1 MRAIKFAVQIPGAVV
16 ALCVAMLPAAGTAAQ
31 TANSAQRISFQI
43 ATGSSTGTY
52 FPVGALLSEI
62 LSHPP
67 GVGRCENVNA
77 CGPAGLIVSTMA
89 SQGSVANVI
98 SVNDGMINSGLAQAD
113 VVSLAMEGKGPFR
126 KSGPAKSLRV
136 IADLYGEDLHLV
148 AANRAKIEDVAQL
161 RGKRVSLSPEGSGTI
176 VTARAV
182 LTAYGLSEKTIKAN
196 YDTPE
201 QAIEL
206 LRSGKLD
213 AFFLVGGTP
222 IPLVEDLIADGM
234 AHLVPITG
242 PGLKRLL
249 RDEHFLEPHVIPKG
263 AYEHSPEVETLS
275 VDALWITDQSQ
286 PERLIYGMLKA
297 LYNPANRPALQSAR
311 QGFHFIEPPFGPKL
325 TPAPLHPGAARY
337 FSEAGLLKAEQKE
350 TPARPVRKS

>member
-1 MRAIKFAVQIPGAVV
+1 MKFPVLIPGAVV
-16 ALCVAMLPAAGTAAQ
+16 AFGLAISTADGLAAQ
-31 TANSAQRISFQI
+31 AAETAQRISFQI

-52 FPVGALLSEI
+52 FPVGALLSEV

-67 GVGRCENVNA
+67 GVGRCENANA

-126 KSGPAKSLRV
+126 KTGPAKSLRV

-148 AANRAKIEDVAQL
+148 AANRAKIDDVAQL

-176 VTARAV
+176 VTARAI
-182 LTAYGLSEKTIKAN
+182 LAAYGLSEKAIKPN
-196 YDTPE
+196 YDSPE

-206 LRSGKLD
+206 LRTGKLD

-222 IPLVEDLIADGM
+222 ISLVQDLIADGM

-249 RDEHFLEPHVIPKG
+249 RDEHYLEPHVIPKD
-263 AYEHSPEVETLS
+263 AYEHSPAVETLS
-275 VDALWITDQSQ
+275 VDALWVTDETQ
-286 PERLIYGMLKA
+286 PDRLIYGILKA
-297 LYNPANRPALQSAR
+297 LYNPANRQALQSAR
-311 QGFHFIEPPFGPKL
+311 QGLHFIEASFGPKL
-325 TPAPLHPGAARY
+325 TPAPLHPGATRY
-337 FSEAGLLKAEQKE
+337 FSEVGLLKAEQKE